1 MDFLCCKVFDRAV
14 VIILVSLLR
23 GVVDG
28 MRKILFASIMAVFFL
43 SGCISLFSPWN
54 WTVKVRGSFQ
64 FSSPVAGQNGKIYA
78 ATSEDLYAFTGTGTA
93 SVVYSIGA
101 GEWFSCDPSIDE
113 NGDIYIGTTGGRLL
127 KISPTGNLIWSF
139 PDQQRQDDWTVRGDP
154 SFDNAGNV
162 YYGDAN
168 GTLYCLT
175 PDGTELWSFDTGKE
189 IWSKPAIDNDGT
201 AYFGTLVTGSNEKHR
216 LYAVKDGLSV
226 WSVETL
232 GSSAGFYSSPALGD
246 GGNIYAASHDG
257 YLYSIDSEDG
267 SINWSLQVAPAF
279 TGGDSGI
286 ASSPVVASDGTI
298 YLCTNEGNLYSV
310 SPGGEIL
317 WSRAL
322 KTTIFSTPVISSE
335 GLIYLV
341 DWHEARLFVL
351 STAGDI
357 SKKPGGGSNSGGS
370 PLMTADGTLYFLSTL
385 NDIGT
390 WSQLV
395 SFKTN
400 GEPSGEWPMFGFD
413 QRRSGYSK

>member
-216 LYAVKDGLSV
+216 LYGLKMVSLFGV
-226 WSVETL
+226 SKRLDRPQVFTQVRL
-232 GSSAGFYSSPALGD
+232 LAMVVTFMRPVMTVICIL
-246 GGNIYAASHDG
+246 
-257 YLYSIDSEDG
+257 SILKTG
-267 SINWSLQVAPAF
+267 LLTGVCRSLQPLPGAIVESLQALLSPPMGRYTFAQMRETF
-279 TGGDSGI
+279 TPFLRAERFSGPGHLRQPSSLHRLSLLR
-286 ASSPVVASDGTI
+286 ASYIWSTGTRR
-298 YLCTNEGNLYSV
+298 G
-310 SPGGEIL
+310 
-317 WSRAL
+317 
-322 KTTIFSTPVISSE
+322 
-335 GLIYLV
+335 
-341 DWHEARLFVL
+341 
-351 STAGDI
+351 
-357 SKKPGGGSNSGGS
+357 
-370 PLMTADGTLYFLSTL
+370 FLS
-385 NDIGT
+385 
-390 WSQLV
+390 
-395 SFKTN
+395 
-400 GEPSGEWPMFGFD
+400 
-413 QRRSGYSK
+413 